1 MSGKRDNLP
10 IKEGFARL
18 GYCMSEMPIVLIVDD
33 EEGFR
38 SVLARRLTARG
49 IQAFAVGR
57 GEDALAFLQ
66 ARNVDVVLLDIK
78 MPGMTGVDVLR
89 QMREH
94 GCKAEVIVLSGH
106 VFLDTAVEI
115 MDFGVNDY
123 LLKPCDT
130 EELMDKITMAHE
142 RKTEREG
149 KSVNGKP

>member
-1 MSGKRDNLP
+1 
-10 IKEGFARL
+10 
-18 GYCMSEMPIVLIVDD
+18 MSEMPVVLIVDD

-38 SVLARRLTARG
+38 SVLARRLQARG
-49 IQAFAVGR
+49 IQAFDVGR
-57 GEDALAFLQ
+57 GEEALDFLQ
-66 ARNVDVVLLDIK
+66 SRNVDVVLLDIK

-89 QMREH
+89 KMRER
-94 GCKAEVIVLSGH
+94 GYKSEVIVLSGH
-106 VFLDTAVEI
+106 VLLDTAVEI

-149 KSVNGKP
+149 KNVNGKQ

>member
-1 MSGKRDNLP
+1 
-10 IKEGFARL
+10 
-18 GYCMSEMPIVLIVDD
+18 MSEMPSVLIVDD

-38 SVLARRLTARG
+38 SVLVRRLQARG
-49 IQAFAVGR
+49 IQVFDVGR
-57 GEDALAFLQ
+57 GEEALEFLQ
-66 ARNVDVVLLDIK
+66 TRNVDVVLLDIK
-78 MPGMTGVDVLR
+78 MPGMSGVEVLR
-89 QMREH
+89 QMREQ

-130 EELMDKITMAHE
+130 EELMDRITLAYE

-149 KSVNGKP
+149 KNTNGRQKT

>member
-1 MSGKRDNLP
+1 MS
-10 IKEGFARL
+10 E
-18 GYCMSEMPIVLIVDD
+18 EMPIVLVVDD

-38 SVLARRLTARG
+38 SVLVRRLQARG
-49 IQAFAVGR
+49 IHAFAVGR

-66 ARNVDVVLLDIK
+66 TCNVDVVLLDIK

-89 QMREH
+89 QMREY

-149 KSVNGKP
+149 KIVNGKS